1 MTEFEVHA
9 ASNVLQFKHGTS
21 PGGTGDS
28 DVHGT
33 GTEFGMAGEKS
44 FAASEENGG
53 VAVVKSLDFED
64 GGGGKIVEE
73 DSAFD
78 LGLDD
83 CVVDVVG

>member
-1 MTEFEVHA
+1 VHA

-21 PGGTGDS
+21 PGGTGNS

-33 GTEFGMAGEKS
+33 GAEFGMAGEKS
-44 FAASEENGG
+44 FAASKENGG

-73 DSAFD
+73 DSALDF
-78 LGLDD
+78 GLND

>member
-1 MTEFEVHA
+1 
-9 ASNVLQFKHGTS
+9 
-21 PGGTGDS
+21 
-28 DVHGT
+28 
-33 GTEFGMAGEKS
+33 MAGEKS
-44 FAASEENGG
+44 FAASKENGS

-83 CVVDVVG
+83 SVVDVVG

>member
-1 MTEFEVHA
+1 
-9 ASNVLQFKHGTS
+9 
-21 PGGTGDS
+21 
-28 DVHGT
+28 
-33 GTEFGMAGEKS
+33 MAGEKS

-73 DSAFD
+73 DSALDF
-78 LGLDD
+78 GLDD

>member
-1 MTEFEVHA
+1 MHA
-9 ASNVLQFKHGTS
+9 PSNVLQLKHGTS
-21 PGGTGDS
+21 PSGTGDS

-73 DSAFD
+73 DSALDF
-78 LGLDD
+78 GLDD